1 LIDETNVFFEKLFPN
16 EAKDAVREIDLRL
29 ISALP
34 VPRHPEHIR
43 HWFYPKEQ
51 GFYEQFPR
59 GMEYASANPK
69 LFEPYFQ
76 RETMKRMVTK
86 PKVTFTHKR
95 SGFLEN
101 LTAAQYLHVFDA
113 LVSPEGADLRVW
125 TWEALKRRVDQGVA
139 IAEQLYHHIY
149 FWYDPLYEPEKPEK
163 RGKSDDKAI
172 SWIHRLDEKFF
183 HTDIDGEGVVDI
195 YGEGA
200 VSTEE
205 EEPAETL
212 GDDSTESEGEHLGDT
227 EIEMPAQKES
237 EDPLEAATAF
247 IDEILNLVEK
257 DFGIWDSAEFRG
269 MLQYTPILCY
279 APGKMAE
286 RESLQKKYVERFR
299 HSQWVDILEV
309 CKRRITTKAFNGIVA
324 DVKASGSLPWAKWT
338 TIAETALADSLWKA
352 HDRKGLTVEGCGV
365 KLAFDT
371 YIEISG
377 AKWSYL
383 QKKEELKMVLEDPRE
398 SDEAL
403 VSFPLTEAC
412 SFQY

>member
-1 LIDETNVFFEKLFPN
+1 
-16 EAKDAVREIDLRL
+16 
-29 ISALP
+29 
-34 VPRHPEHIR
+34 
-43 HWFYPKEQ
+43 
-51 GFYEQFPR
+51 
-59 GMEYASANPK
+59 
-69 LFEPYFQ
+69 
-76 RETMKRMVTK
+76 
-86 PKVTFTHKR
+86 
-95 SGFLEN
+95 
-101 LTAAQYLHVFDA
+101 
-113 LVSPEGADLRVW
+113 
-125 TWEALKRRVDQGVA
+125 
-139 IAEQLYHHIY
+139 
-149 FWYDPLYEPEKPEK
+149 
-163 RGKSDDKAI
+163 
-172 SWIHRLDEKFF
+172 
-183 HTDIDGEGVVDI
+183 VDI

-279 APGKMAE
+279 APGKLAE

-398 SDEAL
+398 SDEVL

-412 SFQY
+412 WFQY